1 MENKRKAY
9 LQLHF
14 VVLLYG
20 LTAILGDLISIS
32 AFSLV
37 WWRVLITSISLL
49 ILLKMSKSLLSI
61 PTSDLLKFAGIGV
74 IIALHWVTFYGAIKL
89 ANASVALAA
98 FASTSLFT
106 SILEPIMTSKRFDKT
121 ELIIGILVIPAMLL
135 IANTID
141 VSLLSGLWVGLFSAF
156 LAAIF
161 SILNKKM
168 VNKATSY
175 QITFIEMF
183 SAFCFLSLL
192 LPYMLG
198 QGTQLMPLATDWIYL
213 IILSLLCTT
222 LAFILNL
229 KALEH
234 VSAFDANL
242 VINLEPV
249 YGILM
254 AVFILKEHKELTPQF
269 YVGVVI
275 IILLV
280 ISHPIIKKLKS
291 NV

>member
-37 WWRVLITSISLL
+37 WWRVLITSMSLL
-49 ILLKMSKSLLSI
+49 ILLKMGKSLLSI
-61 PTSDLLKFAGIGV
+61 PRGDLLKFAGIGV

-106 SILEPIMTSKRFDKT
+106 SILEPIMTSKPFDKT

-135 IANTID
+135 IANNID
-141 VSLLSGLWVGLFSAF
+141 VTLLSGLWVGLFSAF
-156 LAAIF
+156 LAAVF

-175 QITFIEMF
+175 QISFIEMF

-198 QGTQLMPLATDWIYL
+198 QGTQLMPIATDWIYL

-254 AVFILKEHKELTPQF
+254 AIFILKEHKELTPQF
-269 YVGVVI
+269 YVGVSI

>member
-1 MENKRKAY
+1 MENKPKAY

-20 LTAILGDLISIS
+20 LTAILGDLISLS
-32 AFSLV
+32 AYSLV

-49 ILLKMSKSLLSI
+49 VLLKMGKSLLSI
-61 PTSDLLKFAGIGV
+61 PKVDLLKFAGIGV

-106 SILEPIMTSKRFDKT
+106 SILEPLMTTKKFDKI
-121 ELIIGILVIPAMLL
+121 ELIIGFLVIPAMLL

-183 SAFCFLSLL
+183 SAFCFLSIL
-192 LPYMLG
+192 LPYMLN
-198 QGTQLMPLATDWIYL
+198 QGTQLMPVATDWIYL

-254 AVFILKEHKELTPQF
+254 AVFILKEHKELTLQF
-269 YVGVVI
+269 YLGVSLI
-275 IILLV
+275 IILV